1 MKTGKWSI
9 QKLIY
14 TAMLAAVAGV
24 LMSLEFSVPMMPP
37 FYKVDFSDVP
47 SVIAVFLMGP
57 VSGICVEVIKLLI
70 KLITVGTNTMYV
82 GELANLIAAF
92 LFVWPLWFL
101 YQKLGANR
109 KAAVEALLLSIVI
122 RTACACFINA
132 NITLPL
138 YAKAMSLPLG
148 NRWESCLGEN
158 PGQSFLFDGTCKD
171 ISVFIRGGDT
181 MIRNY
186 RDLTRWEMEQVDREN
201 TIVLI
206 PLGALEQHGNQAPLG
221 TDDIIAEAMSQE
233 IKKALEAEGEEDF
246 PMLLFPVIPVGL
258 STEHKNFC
266 GSVTVRP
273 DTYYH
278 LLYDICVSL
287 AHHGFKK
294 LAFLVCHGGNAPIA
308 QVLSRE
314 LRSELG
320 IAPFILSAGAFGHP
334 DVKATISKGNIWDF
348 HGGEM
353 ETSMVMAVDES
364 LVKLEL
370 SEAGEPT
377 AFERPAP

>member
-1 MKTGKWSI
+1 
-9 QKLIY
+9 
-14 TAMLAAVAGV
+14 
-24 LMSLEFSVPMMPP
+24 
-37 FYKVDFSDVP
+37 
-47 SVIAVFLMGP
+47 
-57 VSGICVEVIKLLI
+57 
-70 KLITVGTNTMYV
+70 
-82 GELANLIAAF
+82 
-92 LFVWPLWFL
+92 
-101 YQKLGANR
+101 
-109 KAAVEALLLSIVI
+109 
-122 RTACACFINA
+122 
-132 NITLPL
+132 
-138 YAKAMSLPLG
+138 
-148 NRWESCLGEN
+148 
-158 PGQSFLFDGTCKD
+158 
-171 ISVFIRGGDT
+171 

-233 IKKALEAEGEEDF
+233 IKKALEAEGEENF

-294 LAFLVCHGGNAPIA
+294 LAFLVCHGGNAPIV
-308 QVLSRE
+308 QGLSRE
-314 LRSELG
+314 LRSEFG
-320 IAPFILSAGAFGHP
+320 ISPFILSSGAFSHP
-334 DVKATISKGNIWDF
+334 VVTATISEGNIWDF

-353 ETSMVMAVDES
+353 ETSMVMAVDPS
-364 LVKLEL
+364 LVKLDT
-370 SEAGEPT
+370 SEAGIPT
-377 AFERPAP
+377 AFKDNQALRPYGNVSIGWVSEDWKTADGKPIGIGGDPSGATAEKGRIILETSAKVLVPGLREIRAWKG

>member
-1 MKTGKWSI
+1 
-9 QKLIY
+9 
-14 TAMLAAVAGV
+14 
-24 LMSLEFSVPMMPP
+24 
-37 FYKVDFSDVP
+37 
-47 SVIAVFLMGP
+47 
-57 VSGICVEVIKLLI
+57 
-70 KLITVGTNTMYV
+70 
-82 GELANLIAAF
+82 
-92 LFVWPLWFL
+92 
-101 YQKLGANR
+101 
-109 KAAVEALLLSIVI
+109 
-122 RTACACFINA
+122 
-132 NITLPL
+132 
-138 YAKAMSLPLG
+138 
-148 NRWESCLGEN
+148 
-158 PGQSFLFDGTCKD
+158 
-171 ISVFIRGGDT
+171 

-221 TDDIIAEAMSQE
+221 TDDIIAEVMSQE

-377 AFERPAP
+377 AFEKTRALKPYGPVSIGWVSEDWKTKDGSPIGIGGDPSGASAEKGRIILETSARELVPGLLDIRDWNE